1 MNNIKGLSGKKRAEV
16 AALSLYEISTL
27 VQQLESI
34 LDDSERDVIGVSV
47 NANKSHV
54 HLESI
59 TFLIEFME
67 FDIEVDDSP
76 DYPYELKAEIGGV
89 EFIAVMSVAEIA
101 DLKTTIPDQ
110 WEYIQRKVQVVE
122 G

>member
-76 DYPYELKAEIGGV
+76 VYPYELKAEIGGV

-122 G
+122 E

>member
-1 MNNIKGLSGKKRAEV
+1 MNNIKGLSEKKRGAM
-16 AALSLYEISTL
+16 SLNEISTL

-47 NANKSHV
+47 SANKSHV

-67 FDIEVDDSP
+67 FDIEVDDCP
-76 DYPYELKAEIGGV
+76 DYPYELKTEIGGV
-89 EFIAVMSVAEIA
+89 DFIAVMSVSEIA